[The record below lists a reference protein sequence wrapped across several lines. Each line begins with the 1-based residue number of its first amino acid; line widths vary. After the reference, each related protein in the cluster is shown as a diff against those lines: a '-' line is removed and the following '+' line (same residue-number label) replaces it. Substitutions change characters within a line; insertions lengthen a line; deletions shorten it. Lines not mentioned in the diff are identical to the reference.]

1 MFNKFSIFNFQFS
14 IIIIALSAI
23 MIACSSDDSD
33 DSGDDPAVP
42 AQRTVIAFFDG
53 NNNLSSELREDIV
66 EMENGSKS
74 LSSTTNLIV
83 FANIR
88 GDSAYVAEVVN
99 GKKKKVRM
107 WPKNFIST
115 NPDNMLSVM
124 QWIVEKYPAYEYGII
139 FGGHGTGSMVNI
151 DEKNDTIPTT
161 LHPAYAYGWDYN
173 NNSTQTPRWW
183 ITSQT
188 LATVIS
194 HLPHMKFI
202 FFDCCLMQD
211 INVACQLRKYTDYL
225 IAPVCETPAKGA
237 PYESIVPILS
247 TSDPEEMCDKLLT
260 IYRNNSSICISALRS
275 YAVDNLQ
282 FTATRALGEIHA
294 NLEANSDVVS
304 YDNVIYYYRDNPS
317 DPTSPPALYDLK
329 SFLYE
334 QNKKGYLC
342 DDTYQAFLDALGQC
356 VFSSRMATQWV
367 QNSNIRF
374 TDFSV
379 TPDNYGAL
387 SITKKAIE
395 E

>member
-1 MFNKFSIFNFQFS
+1 VREWTSP
-14 IIIIALSAI
+14 IITT
-23 MIACSSDDSD
+23 
-33 DSGDDPAVP
+33 DPD
-42 AQRTVIAFFDG
+42 T
-53 NNNLSSELREDIV
+53 L
-66 EMENGSKS
+66 
-74 LSSTTNLIV
+74 
-83 FANIR
+83 
-88 GDSAYVAEVVN
+88 
-99 GKKKKVRM
+99 
-107 WPKNFIST
+107 
-115 NPDNMLSVM
+115 LSVM
-124 QWIVEKYPAYEYGII
+124 QWIIAKYPANEYGLV
-139 FGGHGTGSMVNI
+139 FGGHGTGSIINQ
-151 DEKNDTIPTT
+151 DTIPTT
-161 LHPAYAYGWDYN
+161 MRPAYAYGWDYN

-334 QNKKGYLC
+334 QKEHDYLSES
-342 DDTYQAFLDALGQC
+342 TYNAFVSALEKC
-356 VFSSRMATQWV
+356 VFTSRKAQSWKTGA
-367 QNSNIRF
+367 NIHF
-374 TDFSV
+374 TDFDV
-379 TPDNYGAL
+379 EDYNYGGL
-387 SITKKAIE
+387 SITTETIE
-395 E
+395 K